1 MTLLILIL
9 IAIPVCI
16 LTILL
21 WIYNDYKKYKRQN
34 CFLILLFLALPA
46 TIQAQYTDKNCCV
59 NSKWHE
65 NPKEILEHTTG
76 SFTTFPVVD
85 NKPQFFNTFNFIIT
99 PIKID
104 YDTPRH

>member
-34 CFLILLFLALPA
+34 CFLILLFLALP
-46 TIQAQYTDKNCCV
+46 V
-59 NSKWHE
+59 SSKWHE
-65 NPKEILEHTTG
+65 NPKEILEHTAG
-76 SFTTFPVVD
+76 SFTTS
-85 NKPQFFNTFNFIIT
+85 
-99 PIKID
+99 
-104 YDTPRH
+104 HGC

>member
-34 CFLILLFLALPA
+34 CISCLLFLALPA

-59 NSKWHE
+59 NSKWYE
-65 NPKEILEHTTG
+65 NPKEILEHTAG
-76 SFTTFPVVD
+76 SFTNFPWLLTI
-85 NKPQFFNTFNFIIT
+85 NHNSSIPSILSL
-99 PIKID
+99 
-104 YDTPRH
+104 RHQN

>member
-59 NSKWHE
+59 SSKWHE
-65 NPKEILEHTTG
+65 INPEKPDVPI
-76 SFTTFPVVD
+76 
-85 NKPQFFNTFNFIIT
+85 NKNDAFQ
-99 PIKID
+99 KVQK
-104 YDTPRH
+104 RRVQEKR